1 MATFHDLRLRR
12 RELLDELEEL
22 EEAVAE
28 LTVILHESVEIDDEQ
43 RIEHR
48 ERLVWLQRRQA
59 GALVVLS
66 ETVGF
71 VSDILKKPQAVGVAA
86 KSHGFGFSRNVNFF
100 LAFCQ

>member
-28 LTVILHESVEIDDEQ
+28 LTAILHESVEIDDEQ
-43 RIEHR
+43 RSEHHA
-48 ERLVWLQRRQA
+48 RLVWLQRQQA

-66 ETVGF
+66 ETERV
-71 VSDILKKPQAVGVAA
+71 LLT
-86 KSHGFGFSRNVNFF
+86 FGTDGWDDE
-100 LAFCQ
+100 

>member
-28 LTVILHESVEIDDEQ
+28 LTAILHEAVDIDDEQ
-43 RIEHR
+43 RIEHH
-48 ERLVWLQRRQA
+48 ERLTWLQRQQA

-66 ETVGF
+66 ETERV
-71 VSDILKKPQAVGVAA
+71 LLT
-86 KSHGFGFSRNVNFF
+86 FGTDGWDDE
-100 LAFCQ
+100 

>member
-28 LTVILHESVEIDDEQ
+28 LTVALHESVEIDDEQ
-43 RIEHR
+43 RSEHR
-48 ERLVWLQRRQA
+48 ERLTWLQRQQA

-66 ETVGF
+66 ETERV
-71 VSDILKKPQAVGVAA
+71 LLT
-86 KSHGFGFSRNVNFF
+86 FGTDGWDDE
-100 LAFCQ
+100 

>member
-28 LTVILHESVEIDDEQ
+28 LTAILHETVDIDDEQ
-43 RIEHR
+43 RSEHH
-48 ERLVWLQRRQA
+48 ERLVWLQRQQA

-66 ETVGF
+66 ETERV
-71 VSDILKKPQAVGVAA
+71 LLT
-86 KSHGFGFSRNVNFF
+86 FGTDGWDDE
-100 LAFCQ
+100 

>member
-28 LTVILHESVEIDDEQ
+28 LTAILHEAVDIDDEQ
-43 RIEHR
+43 RIEHH
-48 ERLVWLQRRQA
+48 ERLVWLQRQQA

-66 ETVGF
+66 ETERV
-71 VSDILKKPQAVGVAA
+71 LLT
-86 KSHGFGFSRNVNFF
+86 FGTDGWDDE
-100 LAFCQ
+100 

>member
-28 LTVILHESVEIDDEQ
+28 LTAILHESVEIDGEQ
-43 RIEHR
+43 LIEHR
-48 ERLVWLQRRQA
+48 ERLAWLQRRQA

-66 ETVGF
+66 ETERV
-71 VSDILKKPQAVGVAA
+71 LLE
-86 KSHGFGFSRNVNFF
+86 FGTDGWDD
-100 LAFCQ
+100 Q

>member
-28 LTVILHESVEIDDEQ
+28 LTAILHESVEIDDEQ
-43 RIEHR
+43 RIEHH
-48 ERLVWLQRRQA
+48 ERLTWLQRRQA

-66 ETVGF
+66 ETERV
-71 VSDILKKPQAVGVAA
+71 LLT
-86 KSHGFGFSRNVNFF
+86 FGTDGWDDE
-100 LAFCQ
+100 